1 MLVRSLADLQS
12 ENGRAV
18 AVIRKKERPL
28 AVKVNADGVPSKTI
42 VVFSSDFD
50 KVVASFVIAT
60 GAAAMGGKVTMFF
73 TFWGLNVL
81 RKAEAVSVKK
91 NPVEQMFGWMMPR
104 GANKLSLSKMNMAG
118 AGTWMIKEIMK
129 RKNVSSLPEFMQI
142 AQQSG
147 VRLVACTMSMDLM
160 GIKKEELIDGVEY
173 GGVAM
178 YLEQADHGNVNLFI

>member
-1 MLVRSLADLQS
+1 M
-12 ENGRAV
+12 
-18 AVIRKKERPL
+18 
-28 AVKVNADGVPSKTI
+28 
-42 VVFSSDFD
+42 
-50 KVVASFVIAT
+50 
-60 GAAAMGGKVTMFF
+60 GAPVTMFF

-81 RKAEAVSVKK
+81 RRSEHVPVKK
-91 NPVEQMFGWMMPR
+91 NIVEMMFGWMMPR
-104 GANKLSLSKMNMAG
+104 GANKLSLSKMNMGG

-142 AQQSG
+142 ARQSG

-178 YLEQADHGNVNLFI
+178 YLERADQGNVNLFV